1 MTISSDVSMN
11 VLEVE
16 GEITPLVDW
25 TADASEEVF
34 NDDDVEVEVEGEG
47 DEVTSLFCPWTLKV
61 EVVVKFTGILF
72 DWSIL
77 ELEAAD
83 EGPATANEFNAADCN
98 PLGPAW
104 GSDTELV
111 LDWDALLEA
120 ETGSTKEG
128 VDWTAELEPAE
139 LGPAVLEPAVLG
151 PAVLSPAVL
160 GPAVLTLEAAAPEIG
175 MLGPVLAPVLVPGW
189 DVLVAGLA
197 VDLCLLLLLDD
208 SFFLYSFS

>member
-11 VLEVE
+11 VFEVE
-16 GEITPLVDW
+16 GEIIPLVDW

-47 DEVTSLFCPWTLKV
+47 DEVTSLFCPWTLKL
-61 EVVVKFTGILF
+61 EDVVKFTGILL
-72 DWSIL
+72 DWSIP
-77 ELEAAD
+77 ELEAAV
-83 EGPATANEFNAADCN
+83 EGPANEFNAAGCK

-104 GSDTELV
+104 GSYTELV

-120 ETGSTKEG
+120 ETGSAKEG
-128 VDWTAELEPAE
+128 LDWTAELEPAE
-139 LGPAVLEPAVLG
+139 LGPAVLGPAVLG
-151 PAVLSPAVL
+151 PALL

-189 DVLVAGLA
+189 DVLVGGLA
-197 VDLCLLLLLDD
+197 VDLCLLLLLED